1 MSLMENSPLRVFSE
15 IVQQREDRIDLGYAA
30 LVMAQP
36 EYPGLDIEAY
46 VRRID
51 WLAEQVHKKVRT
63 VMDPYR
69 LIAGINDVLFAEEGI
84 RGNRDN
90 YYDPR
95 NSFLNEV
102 LERKLGIPITISV
115 LYIEVARRLGLTLHG
130 VGLPGHFLVKY
141 VGEEEETVIDPF
153 HSGQVRSIEEL
164 QALLNEIY
172 GGKVA
177 FRSEFLSPV
186 TKRQVLQRMLH
197 NLKAIYLRQG
207 DLLKSLS
214 AVERLAILDPS
225 SAQEIRDRGLLYLR
239 LECVPQAV
247 EDLEAYL
254 RLAPEA
260 EDADAI
266 REQVV
271 TLRSRVP
278 QIH

>member
-15 IVQQREDRIDLGYAA
+15 IVQQPEDRIDLGYAA

-51 WLAEQVHKKVRT
+51 RLAEQVRKKVRT

-141 VGEEEETVIDPF
+141 VGEEGETVIDPF
-153 HSGQVRSIEEL
+153 HSGQVRSVEEL

>member
-15 IVQQREDRIDLGYAA
+15 IVQQPEDRIDLGYAA

-51 WLAEQVHKKVRT
+51 RLAEQVRKKVRT

-153 HSGQVRSIEEL
+153 HSGQVRSVEEL

>member
-15 IVQQREDRIDLGYAA
+15 IVQQPEDRIDLGYAA

-46 VRRID
+46 VRSID
-51 WLAEQVHKKVRT
+51 RLAEQVRKKVRT

-153 HSGQVRSIEEL
+153 HSGQVRSVEEL

>member
-15 IVQQREDRIDLGYAA
+15 IVQQPEDRIDLGYAA

-51 WLAEQVHKKVRT
+51 WLAEQVRKKVRT

-153 HSGQVRSIEEL
+153 HSGQVRSVEEL

>member
-15 IVQQREDRIDLGYAA
+15 IVQQPEDRIDLGYAA

-51 WLAEQVHKKVRT
+51 RLAEQVRKKVRT
-63 VMDPYR
+63 VIDPYR

-141 VGEEEETVIDPF
+141 VGEEGETVIDPF
-153 HSGQVRSIEEL
+153 HSGQVRSVEEL